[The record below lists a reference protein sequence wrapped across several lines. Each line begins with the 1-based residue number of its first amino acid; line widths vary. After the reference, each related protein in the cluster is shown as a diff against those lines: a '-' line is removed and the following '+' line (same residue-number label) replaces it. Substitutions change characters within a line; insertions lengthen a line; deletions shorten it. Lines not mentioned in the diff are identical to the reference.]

1 MVGILNIK
9 RRRDMKIELK
19 DVHEDEVIYFLEQL
33 KDVDGLT
40 NHQVDQIND
49 AISQHF
55 QTTLQIC
62 RHTDDDVWEIWR

>member
-1 MVGILNIK
+1 
-9 RRRDMKIELK
+9 MKIELK
-19 DVHEDEVIYFLEQL
+19 DVHEDEVIYFMEQL

-40 NHQVDQIND
+40 DHQVDQIND
-49 AISQHF
+49 IISYNF